1 MECGCGEDEGSSAV
15 RTRKSLGKVVDG
27 AVASGIDSSIF
38 SLTGG
43 GRWRRTFGEIM
54 DCEELNTTMESA
66 GDRSLRRLS
75 GEVVA
80 PAE

>member
-1 MECGCGEDEGSSAV
+1 
-15 RTRKSLGKVVDG
+15 
-27 AVASGIDSSIF
+27 
-38 SLTGG
+38 
-43 GRWRRTFGEIM
+43 M

-66 GDRSLRRLS
+66 GDRSFRRRS